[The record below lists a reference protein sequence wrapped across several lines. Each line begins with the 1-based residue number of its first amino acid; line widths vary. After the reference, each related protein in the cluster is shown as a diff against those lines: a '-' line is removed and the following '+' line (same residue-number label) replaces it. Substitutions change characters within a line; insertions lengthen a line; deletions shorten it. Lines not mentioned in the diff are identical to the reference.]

1 MLSRVVFIILHW
13 TLLVLADS
21 RTTSALDITI
31 YSNNVRY
38 AASRRGRGRDEL
50 PWKIRKHGV
59 VDAIKSQSG
68 VDPILIG
75 LQEVTHAQLK
85 DILKG
90 LNKKNSEDDRRWT
103 FFGVGRDN
111 GHKKGEYSPIL
122 YNTAEWNLLNGTYKW
137 LSFTPDK
144 PSKYPRASKKRIVT
158 MGTFSHVKTG
168 KVVNFVNTHLDHR
181 SVKSREYSAKLII
194 QYIKSIPNYFPTF
207 LCGDFNSLDTDK
219 AYATFSHYMV
229 DASYVAEKKYDTNL
243 KTFSGFG
250 NGTSYSIDFIWSLMD
265 TNDNSGTNA
274 LSYTVLDNLFDE
286 GHRFSDHR
294 PVMARYSVTS

>member
-103 FFGVGRDN
+103 FLVLVETMVI
-111 GHKKGEYSPIL
+111 KGEYSPIL

-144 PSKYPRASKKRIVT
+144 PSKYPGASKKRIVT

-168 KVVNFVNTHLDHR
+168 KL
-181 SVKSREYSAKLII
+181 LIL
-194 QYIKSIPNYFPTF
+194 SI
-207 LCGDFNSLDTDK
+207 L
-219 AYATFSHYMV
+219 
-229 DASYVAEKKYDTNL
+229 
-243 KTFSGFG
+243 
-250 NGTSYSIDFIWSLMD
+250 I
-265 TNDNSGTNA
+265 
-274 LSYTVLDNLFDE
+274 
-286 GHRFSDHR
+286 
-294 PVMARYSVTS
+294 